1 MIALTVSLYLS
12 LSLHPSMSLFLSP
25 SLSPSLSF
33 SLFLSLSLSF
43 SLFHSPFP
51 SLSLSLSLFLSTA
64 SFTASYIPYTPY
76 TRWWRH
82 RSGQI
87 LPRFPARYIFSVCVD
102 DAMGFLVLFKLRF
115 LTTPPY
121 PTPPTS
127 SSPSTHQWSDIYVSE
142 TEGFSVVLTSL
153 TFGWLLNVMLLLWF
167 PADSSAPSPQR
178 VDPGGFERSCPSIKR
193 LSPGLWEPWDVD
205 PRLFSQSIN
214 RDGQCLIWRFISL
227 RPAHLLSMPFIDRY
241 HHASFS
247 SASRRLRCSSSWTLL
262 PLDWFLLP
270 FLFVDLCNLLSHCF
284 CSVQPLSA
292 PLYVSLYVPLYVS
305 LTDSLTLSLPRSI
318 SFSFSDFSWKRGRER
333 GISRLGIRTTS
344 IPPFDC
350 ITTSC

>member
-1 MIALTVSLYLS
+1 
-12 LSLHPSMSLFLSP
+12 MSLFLSP

-121 PTPPTS
+121 PTPP
-127 SSPSTHQWSDIYVSE
+127 PH
-142 TEGFSVVLTSL
+142 L
-153 TFGWLLNVMLLLWF
+153 
-167 PADSSAPSPQR
+167 
-178 VDPGGFERSCPSIKR
+178 
-193 LSPGLWEPWDVD
+193 
-205 PRLFSQSIN
+205 LFSIHTSMKRHLCIWN
-214 RDGQCLIWRFISL
+214 GRFFCGADIVDIRLTLKRDAASVIPGRFFRSV
-227 RPAHLLSMPFIDRY
+227 PSE
-241 HHASFS
+241 SG
-247 SASRRLRCSSSWTLL
+247 SWWIRAIL
-262 PLDWFLLP
+262 PL
-270 FLFVDLCNLLSHCF
+270 N
-284 CSVQPLSA
+284 
-292 PLYVSLYVPLYVS
+292 
-305 LTDSLTLSLPRSI
+305 
-318 SFSFSDFSWKRGRER
+318 
-333 GISRLGIRTTS
+333 
-344 IPPFDC
+344 
-350 ITTSC
+350 